1 MSLRDS
7 ACSKTAKQS
16 TNTPSFQEEIAH
28 YKALKIPAYRCNLL
42 QFWKDH
48 AKEFPVMAV
57 TARRMFCISASSA
70 QSERDFFGVG
80 HTITDA
86 RSLLSTGRVE
96 DIELLRWGRRAG
108 LPLCANDDDSSRP

>member
-1 MSLRDS
+1 MIIFQG
-7 ACSKTAKQS
+7 KKIGNVKQS

-28 YKALKIPAYRCNLL
+28 YKALKILAYRCTPL

-48 AKEFPVMAV
+48 TKEYPVMAV

-70 QSERDFFGVG
+70 PSERDFSSVG

-86 RSLLSTGRVE
+86 VHCCRLG
-96 DIELLRWGRRAG
+96 I
-108 LPLCANDDDSSRP
+108 